1 MERGQRYRD
10 LFESNPM
17 PMWVRNA
24 ENNGFLAVN
33 DAAVR
38 LYGYSREEFLGM
50 TGFDLRAAEHHAE
63 YREFIRNRSASQ
75 TTISRWRHR
84 RKDGMSIDV
93 EVTARGFTYHGRPA
107 RLAVIK
113 DITEQ
118 TRAEEE
124 IRKLNLELEQ
134 RVVERTAQLAAA
146 NRELESFAYSV
157 SHDLR
162 APLRSIEGFSKALL
176 EDYESKLEA
185 EGRDYLHRVR
195 NASQRMTALIDDL
208 LALSRVSRLEMSN
221 EEVNLAVLAEEIVEE
236 LRRQEPE
243 REVGVAIQP
252 SMTARA
258 DPRLLRIV
266 LQNLLQNAWKFTS
279 TTRDARI
286 EVGTTGRGRF
296 FVRDNGVGF
305 DMAYAGKLFG
315 AFQRLHTDAEFPGTG
330 IGLATAQ
337 RIIHRH
343 GGEVR
348 AEAVVGK
355 GATIFFTLGRK

>member
-1 MERGQRYRD
+1 
-10 LFESNPM
+10 M
-17 PMWVRNA
+17 PMWVRDV

-33 DAAVR
+33 DAAAR
-38 LYGYSREEFLGM
+38 LYGYSRDDFLDM
-50 TGFDLRAAEHHAE
+50 TGFDLRAAENHAE
-63 YREFIRNRSASQ
+63 YREFIQKRSALQ
-75 TTISRWRHR
+75 TTVSRWRHR
-84 RKDGMSIDV
+84 RKDGAPIDV
-93 EVTARGFTYHGRPA
+93 EVTARGFIYHGRPA

-134 RVVERTAQLAAA
+134 RVIERTTQLAAA

-162 APLRSIEGFSKALL
+162 APLRSIDGFSKALL
-176 EDYESKLEA
+176 EDFESKLEV

-195 NASQRMTALIDDL
+195 NATRRMAMLIDDL
-208 LALSRVSRLEMSN
+208 LALSRVSRLEMRDD
-221 EEVNLAVLAEEIVEE
+221 EVNLSELAEKVVEE

-243 REVGVAIQP
+243 RKVIVSIQP

-258 DPRLLRIV
+258 DPSLLRIV
-266 LQNLLQNAWKFTS
+266 LQNLIQNAWKFTA
-279 TTRDARI
+279 TTGDAKI
-286 EVGTTGRGRF
+286 EVGLADAGGY

-315 AFQRLHTDAEFPGTG
+315 PFQRLHSEAEFPGTG
-330 IGLATAQ
+330 IGLATVE
-337 RIIHRH
+337 RIVHRH

-348 AEAVVGK
+348 AQAGVGK
-355 GATIFFTLGRK
+355 GATIFFTLGRQ